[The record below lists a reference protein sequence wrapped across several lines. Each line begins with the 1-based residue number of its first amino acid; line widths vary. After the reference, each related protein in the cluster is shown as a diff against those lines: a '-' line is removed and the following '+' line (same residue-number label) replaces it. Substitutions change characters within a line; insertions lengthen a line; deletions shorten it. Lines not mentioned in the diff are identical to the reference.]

1 MVKQSAGIDVC
12 FTRYMY
18 VYVYDSSEMWLLA
31 QSLYIVLRV
40 CKPRDDGNSLTQTIL
55 L

>member
-18 VYVYDSSEMWLLA
+18 VYDSSKMWLLA